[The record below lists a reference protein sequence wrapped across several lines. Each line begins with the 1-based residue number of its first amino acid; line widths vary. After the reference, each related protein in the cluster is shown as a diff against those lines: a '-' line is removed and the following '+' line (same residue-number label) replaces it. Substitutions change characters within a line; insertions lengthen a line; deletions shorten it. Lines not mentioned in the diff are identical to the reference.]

1 MIDLHV
7 HTNMS
12 DGSLSPAEVVRR
24 SAAKGL
30 QAIAITDHDTIAGIG
45 EAQAEGL
52 RTGVEVISG
61 VEMSV
66 EWNPGIVH
74 ILGFFI
80 RPDDTDLLKSLAYL
94 GKGRHDRI
102 PKILSKLSNCGLHIS
117 VEEVARESGGGVP
130 GRPHVANVMVRN
142 GVVGSVQEAFDLYLG
157 KGAPAYV
164 KKTKILP
171 GEATDVIRKAGGL
184 AVLAH
189 PYLIDAQDSGGLRQ
203 IIKRLVRHGLEGIE
217 VYYPKHTPEQ
227 TRIFLDL
234 ALEFDLAV
242 SGGTDFHGAGKPEVE
257 LGVFP
262 GRGPLPYSI
271 LQDMKARPDQ
281 KSLGLTAFSENR

>member
-24 SAAKGL
+24 SAEKGL
-30 QAIAITDHDTIAGIG
+30 QAIAITDHDTVAGIA
-45 EAQAEGL
+45 EARAEGL
-52 RTGVEVISG
+52 RAGVEVISG

-66 EWNPGIVH
+66 QWNPGIVH

-80 RPDDTDLLKSLAYL
+80 RPDDAELVESLAYL
-94 GKGRHDRI
+94 GRGRQDRI
-102 PKILSKLSNCGLHIS
+102 PKILSKLSDCGVHIS
-117 VEEVARESGGGVP
+117 VEEVSRESGEGVP
-130 GRPHVANVMVRN
+130 GRPHVANVMVRK
-142 GVVGSVQEAFDLYLG
+142 GFVSGVQEAFDLYLG

-171 GEATDVIRKAGGL
+171 GEAIRVIKKAGGL
-184 AVLAH
+184 PVLAH
-189 PYLIDAQDSGGLRQ
+189 PYSLDEQDGGHLEAIIQSLARQ
-203 IIKRLVRHGLEGIE
+203 GLEGIE
-217 VYYPKHTPEQ
+217 VYYPKHTAEQ
-227 TRIFLDL
+227 TKAFLDL

-242 SGGTDFHGAGKPEVE
+242 TGGTDFHGANRPEVE

-271 LQDMKARPDQ
+271 LQDIKARRNATWSNPPPE
-281 KSLGLTAFSENR
+281 AH

>member
-1 MIDLHV
+1 MTHGGSFLNPMIDLHV

-12 DGSLSPAEVVRR
+12 DGSLSPAEVVRL
-24 SAAKGL
+24 SAEMGL
-30 QAIAITDHDTIAGIG
+30 RAIAITDHDTVAGIAQ
-45 EAQAEGL
+45 AQAEGL
-52 RTGVEVISG
+52 NAEVEVVAG

-80 RPDDTDLLKSLAYL
+80 RPEDANLLATLAYL
-94 GKGRHDRI
+94 GKGRQDRI
-102 PKILSKLSNCGLHIS
+102 PKILSKLSHCGVHIS

-142 GVVGSVQEAFDLYLG
+142 GLVRGVQEAFDLYLG

-164 KKTKILP
+164 KKTKIKP
-171 GEATDVIRKAGGL
+171 GEAIHVIKKAGGL

-189 PYLIDAQDSGGLRQ
+189 PYSVDEQDSGRLRE
-203 IIKRLVRHGLEGIE
+203 IIQSFVRQGLEGIE
-217 VYYPKHTPEQ
+217 VYYPKHTAEQ
-227 TRIFLDL
+227 TKTFLDL
-234 ALEFDLAV
+234 ALEFDLAIT
-242 SGGTDFHGAGKPEVE
+242 GGTDFHGAGKPEVE

-271 LQDMKARPDQ
+271 LQDMKARRDQ
-281 KSLGLTAFSENR
+281 Q

>member
-12 DGSLSPAEVVRR
+12 DGSLSPAEVVRL
-24 SAAKGL
+24 SAQKGL
-30 QAIAITDHDTIAGIG
+30 QAIAITDHDTISGIA

-52 RTGVEVISG
+52 KLGVEVISG

-80 RPDDTDLLKSLAYL
+80 RSDDRNLLESLAYL
-94 GKGRHDRI
+94 AQGRHDRI
-102 PKILSKLSNCGLHIS
+102 PKIVSKLSDCGVHIS

-142 GVVGSVQEAFDLYLG
+142 GIVSRVQEAFDLYLG

-164 KKTKILP
+164 KKTKVLP
-171 GEATDVIRKAGGL
+171 GEAMRVIREAGGMP
-184 AVLAH
+184 VLAH
-189 PYLIDAQDSGGLRQ
+189 PYSVDEHDNSRIREIVRG
-203 IIKRLVRHGLEGIE
+203 LVRQGLEGIE
-217 VYYPKHTPEQ
+217 VYYPKHTAEQ
-227 TRIFLDL
+227 TRMFLNL
-234 ALEFDLAV
+234 ALEFDLAIT
-242 SGGTDFHGAGKPEVE
+242 GGTDFHGAGKPGIK
-257 LGVFP
+257 LGVIP
-262 GRGPLPYSI
+262 GREPLPYSI
-271 LQDMKARPDQ
+271 LQNIKARR
-281 KSLGLTAFSENR
+281 KR